1 MLLLAIELLDN
12 SNKRTAAHEL
22 GHTGGLPHQTSEDK
36 RDNLMM
42 QAVRVQR
49 FKGDY
54 SKSTNL
60 KLLRS

>member
-22 GHTGGLPHQTSEDK
+22 GHTGGLPHQTSEDE

-42 QAVRVQR
+42 QAV
-49 FKGDY
+49 
-54 SKSTNL
+54 
-60 KLLRS
+60 